1 MKLREFLFMVC
12 GVLCGWYLC
21 EVVTTKLNRP
31 SFLLVAIILILVAPK
46 SHGK

>member
-1 MKLREFLFMVC
+1 MKLREFLLMVS

-21 EVVTTKLNRP
+21 EVVITNLNRP
-31 SFLLVAIILILVAPK
+31 SFLLAAAVLILVAPK